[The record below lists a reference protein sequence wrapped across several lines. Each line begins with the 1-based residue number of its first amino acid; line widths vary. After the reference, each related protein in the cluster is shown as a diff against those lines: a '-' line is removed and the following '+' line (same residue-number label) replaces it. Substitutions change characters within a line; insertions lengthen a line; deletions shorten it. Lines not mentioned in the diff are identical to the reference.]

1 MKHPSQ
7 HKSNL
12 ITAPSEG
19 ETGAIVSASPF
30 LHLSEVLKLYRA
42 ASASSQEFSPISF
55 PKFVPLSGCAETLR
69 GLAGASAATPLRM
82 NPTPNAAGHLRFADR
97 ATPHGFRRSAATL
110 FHHGA
115 HAGDSVART
124 DAGSEDQK
132 L

>member
-19 ETGAIVSASPF
+19 ERGAIASESSF
-30 LHLSEVLKLYRA
+30 LQLSEMLKLYGA
-42 ASASSQEFSPISF
+42 AIAFSQEFGPISF
-55 PKFVPLSGCAETLR
+55 PKIRPIERLR
-69 GLAGASAATPLRM
+69 GDTSRLGRRVRSHAPSHETDSERRR
-82 NPTPNAAGHLRFADR
+82 HRRCADR

-115 HAGDSVART
+115 HAGDSVGRK
-124 DAGSEDQK
+124 DSGSEDQK
-132 L
+132 S